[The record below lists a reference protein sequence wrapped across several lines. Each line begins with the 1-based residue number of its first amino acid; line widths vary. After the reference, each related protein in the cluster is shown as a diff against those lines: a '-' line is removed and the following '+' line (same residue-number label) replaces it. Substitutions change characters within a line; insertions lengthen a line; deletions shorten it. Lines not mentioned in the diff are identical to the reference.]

1 MPCRKTESPQSA
13 VCSATISSDPGISGA
28 RGTKAPCFLASFS
41 IAVSINDVFNN
52 VLRLQCCP
60 LVHRICFA
68 RCVRSP
74 PQVCAGHKAWK
85 SLSIAK
91 ARRASGCR
99 LHAGGLEGFAEVASN
114 SKLHRRRSI
123 SQLSVRFLMFFDLA
137 NFARVAAFSCV
148 FMRLRR
154 FGKHLTQDPPDEDG
168 VPLTPCPTCNMSSSH
183 LGSLPYSLSDLS
195 DLKPERRC
203 GHKVTKSHKE
213 SHRTDS
219 NHSTDMLN

>member
-68 RCVRSP
+68 RWVRSP

-137 NFARVAAFSCV
+137 NFARQL
-148 FMRLRR
+148 LR
-154 FGKHLTQDPPDEDG
+154 FHA
-168 VPLTPCPTCNMSSSH
+168 SSSLWKALDTGPPGRGRRAIDTLPNMQH
-183 LGSLPYSLSDLS
+183 ELIPSGFSALFAVGSVGP
-195 DLKPERRC
+195 
-203 GHKVTKSHKE
+203 
-213 SHRTDS
+213 
-219 NHSTDMLN
+219 